1 MKKIKCRINNR
12 LYNCVCGKD
21 YWTFIDCNDKDSF
34 LTIENNVPVAK
45 LTKHSF
51 FTRTVYN

>member
-1 MKKIKCRINNR
+1 MRKIRCRINNR
-12 LYNCVCGKD
+12 LYDCLCGKD

-34 LTIENNVPVAK
+34 LTIENNVSVAK